1 MPSLQQLPDL
11 SNVGDL
17 PTYLNQA
24 AMGQIGMANQ
34 FNQLGL
40 QQNQAALQGQGL
52 ENALAQQMNPLKVQ
66 QAQATLEGSGLAN
79 VAQGLTNRTNL
90 ANEDVTREQ
99 KRAEAL
105 AKASEADLQ
114 RLQSEAQKKL
124 MQGAQMG
131 DQKMVALGQKMLE
144 GSWAEIVRRSEMQNK
159 REVAE
164 LQGQSRQAV
173 AGVTQAGATQREQMG
188 IEAGKYKKGTASKS
202 LMDNLNSAK
211 TPGQVA
217 EAANLLANS
226 FAAQGDQEQAAY
238 YTRIAVEA
246 RQRAGEDTSNRG
258 LATPGIDVPAVAD
271 LPARARPTAVA
282 PVGAGRQVQGP
293 VSGLPPLSPSEQFL
307 PGAEEDFATKIKDPV
322 ARAEALR
329 QLDASRQAKPAA
341 PRAQAPVAPAG
352 RVIIYK
358 DGKPVGSVPE
368 SQAAAAKAQGY
379 SLQ

>member
-1 MPSLQQLPDL
+1 MATLQQLPDL
-11 SNVGDL
+11 ASLEGL
-17 PTYLNQA
+17 SPYLNQA
-24 AMGQIGMANQ
+24 GMGQVGMTNQ

-40 QQNQAALQGQGL
+40 QQNQAALQSTGL

-66 QAQATLEGSGLAN
+66 QAQATLEGTGLAN

-105 AKASEADLQ
+105 AKASESDLD
-114 RLQSEAQKKL
+114 RLMSEAKKKMVL
-124 MQGAQMG
+124 GAQNG
-131 DQKMVALGQKMLE
+131 DQRMVALGQRMLE
-144 GSWAEIVRRSEMQNK
+144 GSWTEITRRSEMQNK
-159 REVAE
+159 KEVAE

-188 IEAGKYKKGTASKS
+188 IEAGKYKKGSASKS
-202 LMDNLNSAK
+202 LMDYYNAAK
-211 TPGQVA
+211 NPIQKA
-217 EAANLLANS
+217 EAAIMVADSLAQ
-226 FAAQGDQEQAAY
+226 QGDSAGADQYRQ
-238 YTRIAVEA
+238 IAQEA
-246 RQRAGEDTSNRG
+246 RLRAAEDAANRG

-271 LPARARPTAVA
+271 LPARARPGAVA
-282 PVGAGRQVQGP
+282 PVGGSRQVQGP
-293 VSGLPPLSPSEQFL
+293 VTSAPGAGAAPQFL
-307 PGAEEDFATKIKDPV
+307 PGAEQDIANIKDPV